1 VANCGLERTQEG
13 LNKVIERVA
22 GAPGAPGLPGEAL
35 GLVRI
40 GGECE
45 PESLLDV
52 FQHDDGS
59 LTVGGAGKLPNAH
72 QHHSHIRGGLHGLA
86 QRPDSG
92 SGADPAWAA
101 AGSPFKAGMSSATV
115 TSSNPAMTF
124 WCSTRIVS
132 MMAQTERRGVG
143 RPTFVYSLTEKA
155 EKLFPQAYAPMALA
169 FLRLLRRTQGESAV
183 DRFFSL
189 RARDLASAY
198 RRRLQGLSA
207 PQKLQELARIREEEG
222 YMASSGAE
230 SLTEHHC
237 PISAIAAEF
246 PQACRVEHRLFE
258 QVLGRRLRRVEHI
271 ASGDRACVYRHAAR
285 SDGS

>member
-1 VANCGLERTQEG
+1 VDAFIETRRPRILDLLKRGGPSNVPALARVLGINPTAVRQQIAVLQREG
-13 LNKVIERVA
+13 LV
-22 GAPGAPGLPGEAL
+22 
-35 GLVRI
+35 
-40 GGECE
+40 
-45 PESLLDV
+45 
-52 FQHDDGS
+52 Q
-59 LTVGGAGKLPNAH
+59 
-72 QHHSHIRGGLHGLA
+72 
-86 QRPDSG
+86 
-92 SGADPAWAA
+92 
-101 AGSPFKAGMSSATV
+101 
-115 TSSNPAMTF
+115 
-124 WCSTRIVS
+124 
-132 MMAQTERRGVG
+132 AQTERRGVG